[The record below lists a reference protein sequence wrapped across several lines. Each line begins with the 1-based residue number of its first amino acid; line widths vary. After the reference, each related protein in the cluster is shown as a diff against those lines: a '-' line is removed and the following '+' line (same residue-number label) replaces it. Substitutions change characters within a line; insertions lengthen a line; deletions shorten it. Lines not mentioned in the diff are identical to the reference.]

1 MRNYRL
7 LLLIWVL
14 LAFSGLAY
22 AQNGLNGTYTCVV
35 MQEKK
40 YVGGIGL
47 KVGAPI
53 GLTYKMYFLKRFA
66 FEVAGG
72 FSNTS
77 ISEEYIK
84 DKFNKV
90 LSSHFDAT
98 ESAGFNYFMHSI
110 EGSYAGQA
118 RLMMHLPIPRGLSGR
133 GFENLDW
140 YIGVGAEIRVIDTKY
155 LYEYQD
161 GQYSENIKSFRHR
174 FIEYGPEWMFGFEY
188 AFKDVPLSAFAEMG
202 MFFRINDKTP
212 FNAIQGGLGVR
223 FNF

>member
-1 MRNYRL
+1 MWNKFL
-7 LLLIWVL
+7 FALGLWLFSTVVL
-14 LAFSGLAY
+14 
-22 AQNGLNGTYTCVV
+22 AQNGLNSTYTCVV
-35 MQEKK
+35 MQEKN
-40 YVGGIGL
+40 YIGGLGI

-66 FEVAGG
+66 FEMAGG

-77 ISEEYIK
+77 IADDYIK
-84 DKFNKV
+84 QKYHEILPTKF
-90 LSSHFDAT
+90 ST
-98 ESAGFNYFMHSI
+98 PESQNYAYFIHSI

-140 YIGVGAEIRVIDTKY
+140 YIGVGAEIRVIDIKY
-155 LYEYQD
+155 MYEFQE
-161 GQYSENIKSFRHR
+161 GFSEEVRSFRHR
-174 FIEYGPEWMFGFEY
+174 LIEYGPEWMFGFEY

-202 MFFRINDKTP
+202 MFFRINESEP
-212 FNAIQGGLGVR
+212 FNAVQGGLGAR